1 MIPQYGELNRIY
13 SDFIVSHTFSFDKQK
28 FITNFYK
35 QYNDTKAF
43 EAAILE
49 LVLDKQKEQYTLI
62 LDSLRAEI
70 EKNMM
75 LYEKYPLLD
84 DEIISRV
91 CYHFADRYNIDIEE
105 QLEVTQKL
113 NKPLNEAYNRYDSI
127 DYREHTAEEEKQ
139 AEKEYERCKAE
150 YEKEKEELD
159 KLYELQKQAR
169 KEAFQ
174 YIENCCGD
182 IYKLSFHFMEILA
195 KYIPVAKDKP
205 EELTKPS
212 EPDMQEEA
220 PKEEQHEYFDMELL
234 SHVYTTCV
242 GEQFENIS
250 EYDFYACM
258 NLHPGK
264 CKLKIKTREKI
275 RVCYLIF
282 LMGEQL
288 PKLDRENWK
297 KNILK
302 MLDIEENYYKSKYK
316 EPVSDFPSDSN
327 QKFAK
332 EMDLQELLSKPVWQM
347 TGEEFIFLSKHASRQ
362 TETQPQPITDTERK
376 YVYGILGIAKLFG
389 CSLPTANRIKKSG
402 KIDKA
407 ITQIG
412 RKIIVDV
419 ELALE
424 LAGKKTGGRK

>member
-1 MIPQYGELNRIY
+1 MAGEILIMIPQYGELNRIY

-105 QLEVTQKL
+105 QLEVTQRL

-127 DYREHTAEEEKQ
+127 GYREHTAEEEKQ

-150 YEKEKEELD
+150 YEKEKEELNR
-159 KLYELQKQAR
+159 LYELQKQAK

-205 EELTKPS
+205 D
-212 EPDMQEEA
+212 EPNKQETQQNVS
-220 PKEEQHEYFDMELL
+220 KERPEYFNTELL
-234 SHVYTTCV
+234 SLIHKVCV
-242 GEQFENIS
+242 GEQFEDIATQ
-250 EYDFYACM
+250 DFYANM
-258 NLHPGK
+258 NLSSCEK
-264 CKLKIKTREKI
+264 ELKIKAREKI

-282 LMGEQL
+282 LMSERL
-288 PKLDRENWK
+288 PKQDRDKW
-297 KNILK
+297 KNIILK
-302 MLDIEENYYKSKYK
+302 QLDIDENYYKSKYK

-332 EMDLQELLSKPVWQM
+332 EMDA
-347 TGEEFIFLSKHASRQ
+347 IFR
-362 TETQPQPITDTERK
+362 
-376 YVYGILGIAKLFG
+376 
-389 CSLPTANRIKKSG
+389 
-402 KIDKA
+402 
-407 ITQIG
+407 
-412 RKIIVDV
+412 
-419 ELALE
+419 
-424 LAGKKTGGRK
+424 

>member
-1 MIPQYGELNRIY
+1 M
-13 SDFIVSHTFSFDKQK
+13 
-28 FITNFYK
+28 
-35 QYNDTKAF
+35 
-43 EAAILE
+43 
-49 LVLDKQKEQYTLI
+49 VLDKQKEQYTLI

-105 QLEVTQKL
+105 QLEVTQRL

-127 DYREHTAEEEKQ
+127 GYREHTAEEEKQ

-150 YEKEKEELD
+150 YEKEKEELNR
-159 KLYELQKQAR
+159 LYELQKQAK

-205 EELTKPS
+205 D
-212 EPDMQEEA
+212 EPNKQETQQNVS
-220 PKEEQHEYFDMELL
+220 KERPEYFNTELL
-234 SHVYTTCV
+234 SLIHKVCV
-242 GEQFENIS
+242 GEQFEDIATQ
-250 EYDFYACM
+250 DFYANM
-258 NLHPGK
+258 NLSSCEKG
-264 CKLKIKTREKI
+264 LKIKAREKI

-282 LMGEQL
+282 LMSERL
-288 PKLDRENWK
+288 PKQDRDKW
-297 KNILK
+297 KNIILK
-302 MLDIEENYYKSKYK
+302 QLDIDENYYKSKYK

-332 EMDLQELLSKPVWQM
+332 EMDA
-347 TGEEFIFLSKHASRQ
+347 IFR
-362 TETQPQPITDTERK
+362 
-376 YVYGILGIAKLFG
+376 
-389 CSLPTANRIKKSG
+389 
-402 KIDKA
+402 
-407 ITQIG
+407 
-412 RKIIVDV
+412 
-419 ELALE
+419 
-424 LAGKKTGGRK
+424 

>member
-1 MIPQYGELNRIY
+1 MAGEILIMIPQYGELNRIY

-35 QYNDTKAF
+35 QYNDTKVF

-105 QLEVTQKL
+105 QLEVTQRL

-127 DYREHTAEEEKQ
+127 GYREHTAEEEKQ

-150 YEKEKEELD
+150 YDKEKKELD
-159 KLYELQKQAR
+159 KLYELQKQDQ

-174 YIENCCGD
+174 YIEN
-182 IYKLSFHFMEILA
+182 LSSDVYRLSLLFMEVLK
-195 KYIPVAKDKP
+195 KYLPDDVEEKRP
-205 EELTKPS
+205 EES
-212 EPDMQEEA
+212 VEQNAQEEVQNT
-220 PKEEQHEYFDMELL
+220 PEEQHEYFDMKPL
-234 SHVYTTCV
+234 SPIYETCV
-242 GEQFENIS
+242 GEQFEAITIA
-250 EYDFYACM
+250 DFYANI
-258 NLHPGK
+258 NLYP
-264 CKLKIKTREKI
+264 CKNRLKIKAREKI

-282 LMGEQL
+282 LMSE
-288 PKLDRENWK
+288 KLSKQYRDEWRDK
-297 KNILK
+297 ILK
-302 MLDIEENYYKSKYK
+302 LLDIDESYYRSKYK

-332 EMDLQELLSKPVWQM
+332 EMES
-347 TGEEFIFLSKHASRQ
+347 IFR
-362 TETQPQPITDTERK
+362 
-376 YVYGILGIAKLFG
+376 
-389 CSLPTANRIKKSG
+389 
-402 KIDKA
+402 
-407 ITQIG
+407 
-412 RKIIVDV
+412 
-419 ELALE
+419 
-424 LAGKKTGGRK
+424 

>member
-1 MIPQYGELNRIY
+1 MAGEILIMIPQYGELNRIY

-105 QLEVTQKL
+105 QLEVTQRL

-127 DYREHTAEEEKQ
+127 GYREHTAEEEKQ

-150 YEKEKEELD
+150 YEKEKEELNR
-159 KLYELQKQAR
+159 LYELQKQAK

-195 KYIPVAKDKP
+195 KYIPVEKDKP
-205 EELTKPS
+205 DEPS
-212 EPDMQEEA
+212 KQEKQQDA
-220 PKEEQHEYFDMELL
+220 PKEQSEYFDAKLL
-234 SHVYTTCV
+234 SLIHKVCV
-242 GEQFENIS
+242 GEQFEDIATQ
-250 EYDFYACM
+250 DFYANM
-258 NLHPGK
+258 NLSS
-264 CKLKIKTREKI
+264 CKKELKIKAREKI

-282 LMGEQL
+282 LMSERL
-288 PKLDRENWK
+288 PKQDRDKW
-297 KNILK
+297 KNIILK
-302 MLDIEENYYKSKYK
+302 QYPESSGVFYPAILLTSLLRLHK
-316 EPVSDFPSDSN
+316 EDWSC
-327 QKFAK
+327 
-332 EMDLQELLSKPVWQM
+332 L
-347 TGEEFIFLSKHASRQ
+347 
-362 TETQPQPITDTERK
+362 
-376 YVYGILGIAKLFG
+376 
-389 CSLPTANRIKKSG
+389 
-402 KIDKA
+402 
-407 ITQIG
+407 
-412 RKIIVDV
+412 
-419 ELALE
+419 
-424 LAGKKTGGRK
+424 

>member
-1 MIPQYGELNRIY
+1 MAGEILIMIPQYGELNRIY

-105 QLEVTQKL
+105 QLEVTQRL

-150 YEKEKEELD
+150 YEKEKEELNR
-159 KLYELQKQAR
+159 LYELQKQAK

-205 EELTKPS
+205 D
-212 EPDMQEEA
+212 EPNKQETQQNVS
-220 PKEEQHEYFDMELL
+220 KERPEYFNTELL
-234 SHVYTTCV
+234 SLIHKVCV
-242 GEQFENIS
+242 GEQFEDIATQ
-250 EYDFYACM
+250 DFYANM
-258 NLHPGK
+258 NLSSCEKG
-264 CKLKIKTREKI
+264 LKIKAREKI

-282 LMGEQL
+282 LMSERL
-288 PKLDRENWK
+288 PKQDRDKW
-297 KNILK
+297 KNIILK
-302 MLDIEENYYKSKYK
+302 QLDIDENYYKSKYK

-332 EMDLQELLSKPVWQM
+332 EMDA
-347 TGEEFIFLSKHASRQ
+347 IFR
-362 TETQPQPITDTERK
+362 
-376 YVYGILGIAKLFG
+376 
-389 CSLPTANRIKKSG
+389 
-402 KIDKA
+402 
-407 ITQIG
+407 
-412 RKIIVDV
+412 
-419 ELALE
+419 
-424 LAGKKTGGRK
+424 